1 VLGAWLS
8 GLFAVVAVAS
18 HVVRVAVVLMILT
31 TLVADFPTRVLDMA
45 LRIVSAPMPVNVVN
59 IRLTATECFFPNC
72 TLQRGQVHRMMSS
85 FDSRALKHLDF
96 LSSM

>member
-1 VLGAWLS
+1 
-8 GLFAVVAVAS
+8 
-18 HVVRVAVVLMILT
+18 MILT

-72 TLQRGQVHRMMSS
+72 TLQRGQVHRMMS
-85 FDSRALKHLDF
+85 
-96 LSSM
+96 